1 MSFAV
6 GDVQEGLP
14 IMPSALWSPPSNTS
28 LRAPRFPR
36 PVPVE
41 RARSPRIAALAERP
55 DHERDFWRAVE
66 AEGTPLVEAVDGD
79 PGHAAVTFLWR
90 GTASTRAVLVLPN
103 QVVDPDDL
111 AGNLMA
117 RVPGTDVWHWTI
129 RMRADWRATYALCV
143 DDGDDGGSP
152 GEGHALSGGALSAG
166 GRDLPGARQAYLRR
180 LRRHPRRDPLN
191 RAVFPSRWGAEPLS
205 VVALPAA
212 PVALG
217 GRRAHPGAGT
227 GELSMHTLRSGQLRN
242 WRRVWAYTPAGHE
255 DLAGLPVVVLL
266 DGDVWQQLGIAGLLD
281 ELIRTRLLPPL
292 VALLP
297 DALDSDT
304 RRRELACDE
313 RFVAFLTRELLPW
326 AARRWSVTGDPSRTV
341 VAGQGLGGLAAAYT
355 ALRRPERF
363 GNVLAQSGA
372 FWWPAARR
380 EGARPEEW
388 LTGRV
393 RALARR
399 PVRFHLSAGLQE
411 WGVPAAGRRLRDA
424 LSAKGY
430 EVAHHEY
437 NGGHDYLC
445 WRDDLAHGLVTLLRG
460 PFPGEVPGGGP
471 RGLVVGGG

>member
-1 MSFAV
+1 M
-6 GDVQEGLP
+6 LT
-14 IMPSALWSPPSNTS
+14 ALWSPPPRPS

-36 PVPVE
+36 PAPVE
-41 RARSPRIAALAERP
+41 RARSPRIAALTEQPER
-55 DHERDFWRAVE
+55 EGDFWRYVK
-66 AEGTPLVEAVDGD
+66 AEGTPLVEPIDGD
-79 PGHAAVTFLWR
+79 RGHAAVTFLWR
-90 GTASTRAVLVLPN
+90 GTAATRAVLVLPN
-103 QVVDPDDL
+103 QVVDPEDL
-111 AGNLMA
+111 AGNLMT

-143 DDGDDGGSP
+143 DDEDSGDSGDGENSRDGEGAGDGPAGGS
-152 GEGHALSGGALSAG
+152 A
-166 GRDLPGARQAYLRR
+166 PGARQAYLRR
-180 LRRHPRRDPLN
+180 LRRRPRRDPLN
-191 RAVFPSRWGAEPLS
+191 RTVFPSRWGAEPLS
-205 VVALPAA
+205 VAALPAA
-212 PVALG
+212 PVPLG
-217 GRRAHPGAGT
+217 AGRVHPGART
-227 GELSMHTLRSGQLRN
+227 GELSVHTLRSGHLRN
-242 WRRVWAYTPAGHE
+242 WRRVWAYAPAGHE

-266 DGDVWQQLGIAGLLD
+266 DGDVWQQLGICGLFD
-281 ELIRTRLLPPL
+281 GLIRAGLLPPL

-313 RFVAFLTRELLPW
+313 RFVAFLTHELLPW
-326 AARRWSVTGDPSRTV
+326 AARRWPVTGDPSRTV
-341 VAGQGLGGLAAAYT
+341 VAGQGLGGLAAAYA

-380 EGARPEEW
+380 EGAFPEEW

-424 LSAKGY
+424 LDAKGY

-445 WRDDLAHGLVTLLRG
+445 WREDLAQGLVALLRG

>member
-1 MSFAV
+1 M
-6 GDVQEGLP
+6 L
-14 IMPSALWSPPSNTS
+14 SALWSPPSGTS

-36 PVPVE
+36 PAPVE
-41 RARSPRIAALAERP
+41 RARSPRIAALTERP
-55 DHERDFWRAVE
+55 EREGDFWRAVE
-66 AEGTPLVEAVDGD
+66 AEGTPLVEAIDGD

-90 GTASTRAVLVLPN
+90 GTAATRTVLVLPN
-103 QVVDPDDL
+103 QVVDPEDL

-143 DDGDDGGSP
+143 DDGEGDDEADEGNGDGTAGGFGPDGPAGGST
-152 GEGHALSGGALSAG
+152 SGAPDA
-166 GRDLPGARQAYLRR
+166 PGARQAYLRR

-217 GRRAHPGAGT
+217 SGRTRPGTGT
-227 GELSMHTLRSGQLRN
+227 GELSVHTLRSGHLHN
-242 WRRVWAYTPAGHE
+242 WRRVWTYTPAGYE

-266 DGDVWQQLGIAGLLD
+266 DGDVWQQLGISGMLD
-281 ELIRTRLLPPL
+281 GLIRVGLLPPL

-326 AARRWSVTGDPSRTV
+326 AAHRWPVTGDPSRTV
-341 VAGQGLGGLAAAYT
+341 VAGQGLGGLAAAYA

-380 EGARPEEW
+380 EGACPEEW

-430 EVAHHEY
+430 AVAHREY

-445 WRDDLAHGLVTLLRG
+445 WRDDLAHGLVSLLRG